1 MAQQSRNTIKSYFQT
16 GDIPTQQQYV
26 HLIDSFVALTND
38 VNSGSITLTGS
49 LNVSGNI
56 NHEGGTFSSPNATI
70 TSANLTDIT
79 VSGTGSFSKITVGT
93 GATEVSEAAGAGT
106 IELAI
111 QGDVSASGV
120 IYSNRNVTNQ
130 FDIGVI
136 HSDRAL
142 LKILAGHSNNPFLS
156 EGNPSLMSQRGL
168 TVTLNGGTS
177 ATSGD
182 EFTSGSFMI
191 ENHND
196 GQLMGFPGVGT
207 TQIFKISHQ
216 GNISLVNHI
225 TASGNISCSGT
236 VIADNFTST
245 GGDDQITFT
254 DDLFIDGH
262 ITASGNISASGF
274 IEGLSF
280 DIANRNLADLPST
293 DKLQLGYDSS
303 LDFIEYGKDSNT
315 SHFFYGSA
323 ITASGNISAS
333 GTVIAEHLRSFDD
346 AAIEDQLTAGR
357 IHSVGRIQTD
367 SHITASGNISSS
379 GNITANVSTNGGF
392 MLGSLNALSATPTN
406 TLQLGNNTSWT
417 LIQYGRTE
425 VNQHIFK
432 GHVTASGNIWVS
444 GSTGESVRLEGLSGN
459 ISSSGTGSFNHLQIP
474 FNKRFTGMKGS
485 NPNDTVS
492 LIRNVGITTTDFGD
506 PLTTSTFV
514 FGKNIYL
521 DSTNGNIALRDDGS
535 TKITFD
541 IEGSDQII
549 KSEDNLILRADSS
562 DITLDAQ
569 GNNIYFKDNA
579 VQKIEFNTNSGL
591 ISSSGN
597 IIAENLKI
605 DGSQI
610 DFTNLPTS
618 AGGLPAGRL
627 YRDGDN
633 VKIAT

>member
-1 MAQQSRNTIKSYFQT
+1 MAQQSRNTVKSYFQT

-56 NHEGGTFSSPNATI
+56 NHEGGTFASPNATI

-93 GATEVSEAAGAGT
+93 GATEVSEESGT
-106 IELAI
+106 PIIEVAVVGNI
-111 QGDVSASGV
+111 SASG
-120 IYSNRNVTNQ
+120 IIFSDRNVTNQ
-130 FDIGVI
+130 FDIGVL

-142 LKILAGHSNNPFLS
+142 LKILAGHSGNPFLS

-182 EFTSGSFMI
+182 EFTSGSFII

-196 GQLMGFPGVGT
+196 GQLMGFPGVNT
-207 TQIFKISHQ
+207 TQIFKISNQ

-254 DDLFIDGH
+254 DDLFVNGH
-262 ITASGNISASGF
+262 
-274 IEGLSF
+274 
-280 DIANRNLADLPST
+280 
-293 DKLQLGYDSS
+293 
-303 LDFIEYGKDSNT
+303 
-315 SHFFYGSA
+315 

-357 IHSVGRIQTD
+357 VHSIGRIQIDSHITASGNISASGTVIAEHLRSFDDAAVEDQLTAGRVYSVGRIRTD
-367 SHITASGNISSS
+367 SHITASGKISSSNTIIANVYQLEKLPILTQAGNTVFFGDTGGSSLPLEILNKTKIHGTANITSHITASGNISSS
-379 GNITANVSTNGGF
+379 NTVTALKFIQDGADEPNIFS
-392 MLGSLNALSATPTN
+392 GSLFASGLAARDFSVGTID
-406 TLQLGNNTSWT
+406 GSNNTRDTIIWPAT
-417 LIQYGRTE
+417 AAR
-425 VNQHIFK
+425 QHRIWAENMNLVLDPYNNVTDSHFTIWKDHTSAGTGLAAGTQLFK
-432 GHVTASGNIWVS
+432 VD
-444 GSTGESVRLEGLSGN
+444 ESGN
-459 ISSSGTGSFNHLQIP
+459 IS
-474 FNKRFTGMKGS
+474 GS
-485 NPNDTVS
+485 NELVGVTTAS
-492 LIRNVGITTTDFGD
+492 L
-506 PLTTSTFV
+506 
-514 FGKNIYL
+514 
-521 DSTNGNIALRDDGS
+521 GS
-535 TKITFD
+535 
-541 IEGSDQII
+541 
-549 KSEDNLILRADSS
+549 
-562 DITLDAQ
+562 
-569 GNNIYFKDNA
+569 
-579 VQKIEFNTNSGL
+579 
-591 ISSSGN
+591 
-597 IIAENLKI
+597 LKI
-605 DGSQI
+605 DGASV

-618 AGGLPAGRL
+618 DSGLPAGRL
-627 YRDGDN
+627 YRDGNN

>member
-262 ITASGNISASGF
+262 ITASGNISASG
-274 IEGLSF
+274 
-280 DIANRNLADLPST
+280 D
-293 DKLQLGYDSS
+293 
-303 LDFIEYGKDSNT
+303 
-315 SHFFYGSA
+315 
-323 ITASGNISAS
+323 
-333 GTVIAEHLRSFDD
+333 
-346 AAIEDQLTAGR
+346 LTAN
-357 IHSVGRIQTD
+357 
-367 SHITASGNISSS
+367 NII
-379 GNITANVSTNGGF
+379 GTINGGNF
-392 MLGSLNALSATPTN
+392 
-406 TLQLGNNTSWT
+406 
-417 LIQYGRTE
+417 
-425 VNQHIFK
+425 
-432 GHVTASGNIWVS
+432 
-444 GSTGESVRLEGLSGN
+444 
-459 ISSSGTGSFNHLQIP
+459 
-474 FNKRFTGMKGS
+474 
-485 NPNDTVS
+485 
-492 LIRNVGITTTDFGD
+492 
-506 PLTTSTFV
+506 
-514 FGKNIYL
+514 
-521 DSTNGNIALRDDGS
+521 
-535 TKITFD
+535 
-541 IEGSDQII
+541 
-549 KSEDNLILRADSS
+549 
-562 DITLDAQ
+562 
-569 GNNIYFKDNA
+569 
-579 VQKIEFNTNSGL
+579 
-591 ISSSGN
+591 
-597 IIAENLKI
+597 
-605 DGSQI
+605 
-610 DFTNLPTS
+610 
-618 AGGLPAGRL
+618 
-627 YRDGDN
+627 
-633 VKIAT
+633 